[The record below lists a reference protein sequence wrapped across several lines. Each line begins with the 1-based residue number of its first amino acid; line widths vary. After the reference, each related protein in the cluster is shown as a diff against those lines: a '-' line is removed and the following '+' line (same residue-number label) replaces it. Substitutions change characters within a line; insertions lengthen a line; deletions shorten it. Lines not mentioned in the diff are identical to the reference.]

1 MQVNQQKILEM
12 KEQLKAQYPQGYAF
26 AVISRMRRKGKVA
39 TPHQVYQFFNNVS
52 MFARKDI
59 WQAGMDLL
67 RHERHRELSE

>member
-1 MQVNQQKILEM
+1 MQGNQQKILKM

-52 MFARKDI
+52 MFGRKDI
-59 WQAGMDLL
+59 WQAGMELL
-67 RHERHRELSE
+67 KQDRQHELSE